1 VSPILGIWASA
12 QQAAF
17 GVGDYESIATV
28 LVGSGGTASVTFSSI
43 PATYQHL
50 QIRILGKSG
59 YTGGTGPDNFHL
71 RLNGDSTTTN
81 YYRHSVRGNGSSVD
95 VAPGN
100 DNLFVSSISTSGD
113 NADTYGAVVADILDY
128 ANANKNTVTRYL
140 GGVDYNGVN
149 GYIQLGSILWNN
161 TAAVTT
167 VYVAP
172 GNAWAQDTHVALYGI
187 KG

>member
-1 VSPILGIWASA
+1 MPILGIYASSA
-12 QQAAF
+12 SPNVFATS
-17 GVGDYESIATV
+17 YESIATAI
-28 LVGSGGTASVTFSSI
+28 VGSGGTASVTFSSI
-43 PATYQHL
+43 PSTYQHL

-71 RLNGDSTTTN
+71 RLNGDSTTSN

-95 VAPGN
+95 TAPGN

-113 NADTYGAVVADILDY
+113 NADTYGAVVVDILDY
-128 ANANKNTVTRYL
+128 ASSNKNTTTRYL